1 MTHKLFGRALAAESL
16 GADLRQAI
24 RKICKA
30 PAFSASVVLL
40 LASGFGISVAIFSVV
55 RNVLLSPLPYNE
67 PHRLI
72 QIVSWWPKTGD
83 QTHWSAPL
91 RDAVDWKSSLPALQD
106 LAIYRYN
113 LANLTGSGPAESS
126 YGLRVSA
133 NLVPMLGVRPQLGS
147 WFPAEYDRPGSA
159 HVIMLS
165 DDLWRRRFHSDR
177 NIVGKTIHLDSES
190 YEVVAVMPKGFN
202 FPLKLGTNA
211 LLPTDQMQFWVPLP
225 VDLEKEV
232 RGNPNAGVIARL
244 KPGVSLAE
252 AQTELEAACLRLQQ
266 EFPATNRGLS
276 AYLSSLREQTV
287 RQTNTPL
294 LALLAAAGLI
304 VLLTCA
310 NIASLLLARG
320 ESKSAE
326 LAIRMALG
334 GTASRIA
341 RLPILQS
348 MLLCGCG
355 GLLGIP
361 LAIASVHV
369 LLRLAPVD
377 VPRLAN
383 TSIDWKAVLFAV
395 ALALGSGLFIGA
407 LNALQVLKRSPRNV
421 LSDASRTHAGRP
433 RTWLRSSLVVSQVA
447 LAVTFLSGTGLMLRT
462 FLNLV
467 SSDTGYQAKD
477 VFYGVTVLPHTQY
490 AQFEQRQLFFNRV
503 LDRLRSTPHV
513 ESAAVSTG
521 FPFVGQYDDVKAQ
534 STEMAAGNV
543 DSGVSADFNAVSAGY
558 LEAMGVRLLRGR
570 FVSETDTASTPKV
583 AVIDENMARA
593 LWPGSDPLGRSINTG
608 DPQHPVWRQVVGV
621 VAPMRNVSLDLVARP
636 GVLVPLD
643 QTTGNVNFVV
653 IKTTLA
659 PNPAAE
665 LLKNTVA
672 GVDPDQGVFFFQS
685 FESLVSDTIA
695 VRRFLLVMLTFFAA
709 AALVLSTLGIYG
721 LISFIAIS
729 RTREVGIR
737 IALGAT
743 KANIGRLIVSEGLR
757 LTLLGVGFGALLSAA
772 AGRLLSSLLFG
783 VRSFDIVTV
792 ALTIAVLGLTSTIAA
807 LIPALRSTLV
817 QPTTALRAE

>member
-1 MTHKLFGRALAAESL
+1 MAHKLSARMSTAECFGT
-16 GADLRQAI
+16 DLRQTV
-24 RKICKA
+24 RQVSKA
-30 PAFSASVVLL
+30 PAFSASVVLV
-40 LASGFGISVAIFSVV
+40 LAAGFGISVAVFSVV

-83 QTHWSAPL
+83 RTPWSAPL
-91 RDAVDWKSSLPALQD
+91 RDAVDWKSSVPALED

-113 LANLTGSGPAESS
+113 LANLAESGPAESS
-126 YGLRVSA
+126 YGVRVSA
-133 NLVPMLGVRPQLGS
+133 NLMPILGVRPQLGS
-147 WFPAEYDRPGSA
+147 WFTAEYDRPGSG
-159 HVIMLS
+159 HVVILS
-165 DDLWRRRFHSDR
+165 DDLWRRRFHADR
-177 NIVGKTIHLDSES
+177 DIVGKSIHLDLES
-190 YEVVAVMPKGFN
+190 YGVVGVMPKGFN
-202 FPLKLGTNA
+202 FPLKLGTTA
-211 LLPTDQMQFWVPLP
+211 LLPTDQMQYWVPLP
-225 VDLEKEV
+225 IDLEKEA

-252 AQTELEAACLRLQQ
+252 AQTQLDAACLRLQQ

-276 AYLSSLREQTV
+276 AHLSSLREQTV

-294 LALLAAAGLI
+294 LALLAATGLI

-320 ESKSAE
+320 ETKNAE

-334 GTASRIA
+334 GTALRIA
-341 RLPILQS
+341 RLPLLQS
-348 MLLCGCG
+348 ILLCGCG

-361 LAIASVHV
+361 VAIASVHV

-383 TSIDWKAVLFAV
+383 TGIDWKAVLFAV

-421 LSDASRTHAGRP
+421 LSGASRTHAGRP
-433 RTWLRSSLVVSQVA
+433 RTRLRSSLVVSQVA
-447 LAVTFLSGTGLMLRT
+447 LAVILLSGAGLMLRT
-462 FLNLV
+462 FLNLL
-467 SSDTGYQAKD
+467 SSDTGYEAKD
-477 VFYGVTVLPHTQY
+477 IFYGITVLPHAQY
-490 AQFEQRQLFFNRV
+490 AQFEKRQLFFNRV
-503 LDRLRSTPHV
+503 LAKLRSEPHV

-521 FPFVGQYDDVKAQ
+521 FPFVGQYDNVKAQ
-534 STEMAAGNV
+534 STEMAAGSR
-543 DSGVSADFNAVSAGY
+543 DPGVSADFNAVSAGY

-570 FVSETDTASTPKV
+570 FVSETDTASTPEV
-583 AVIDENMARA
+583 AVIDENLAHA
-593 LWPGSDPLGRSINTG
+593 LWPGSDPLGRSINTS
-608 DPQHPVWRQVVGV
+608 DPLHPVWRQVVGV
-621 VAPMRNVSLDLVARP
+621 VAPVRNVSLDLVARP
-636 GVLVPLD
+636 GVFVPLD

-659 PNPAAE
+659 PNQAAQ
-665 LLKNTVA
+665 LLKNAVA
-672 GVDPDQGVFFFQS
+672 SVDANQGVFFFQS
-685 FESLVSDTIA
+685 LQSLLSDTIA
-695 VRRFLLVMLTFFAA
+695 VRRFLLVVLAFFAV

-743 KANIGRLIVSEGLR
+743 KANIGRLLVSEGLR
-757 LTLLGVGFGALLSAA
+757 LTLLGVGAGVLLSAA
-772 AGRLLSSLLFG
+772 VGRLLSSLLFG
-783 VRSFDIVTV
+783 VQSFDMETV
-792 ALTIAVLGLTSTIAA
+792 ALTIAVLGLASTIAA
-807 LIPALRSTLV
+807 LIPALRSTRV
-817 QPTTALRAE
+817 QPMTALRAE

>member
-1 MTHKLFGRALAAESL
+1 MTHKLSGRPFAPESF

-24 RKICKA
+24 RQIRKS
-30 PAFSASVVLL
+30 PAFSASVVFL
-40 LASGFGISVAIFSVV
+40 LAAGFGICVAVFSVV
-55 RNVLLSPLPYNE
+55 RNVLLSPLPYND

-72 QIVSWWPKTGD
+72 QIVSWWPKSGD

-91 RDAVDWKSSLPALQD
+91 RDAVDWKSNVPALQD

-133 NLVPMLGVRPQLGS
+133 NLMPLLGVRPQLGS
-147 WFPAEYDRPGSA
+147 WFSAEYDRPGSA
-159 HVIMLS
+159 HVVILS
-165 DDLWRRRFHSDR
+165 DDLWRRRYHADR
-177 NIVGKTIHLDSES
+177 DILGKTIHLDSEA

-225 VDLEKEV
+225 IDIEKEG

-252 AQTELEAACLRLQQ
+252 AQAQLEAACLRLQQ

-276 AYLSSLREQTV
+276 AHLSSLREQTV

-294 LALLAAAGLI
+294 LALLAAAGFI

-310 NIASLLLARG
+310 NIAGLLLARG

-334 GTASRIA
+334 GSGSRIA

-348 MLLCGCG
+348 VLLCGCG

-361 LAIASVHV
+361 VAIAGVQV
-369 LLRLAPVD
+369 LIRLAPVD

-383 TSIDWKAVLFAV
+383 ASIDWKAALFAL
-395 ALALGSGLFIGA
+395 ALALGSGLFLGT
-407 LNALQVLKRSPRNV
+407 LNALQVLKISPRNV
-421 LSDASRTHAGRP
+421 LSDASRTLVGRP
-433 RTWLRSSLVVSQVA
+433 RTRLRSSLVVSQIA
-447 LAVTFLSGTGLMLRT
+447 LAVTLLSATGLMLRT

-467 SSDTGYQAKD
+467 SSDTGYEAKD

-490 AQFEQRQLFFNRV
+490 AQFDKRQLFFDRV
-503 LDRLRSTPHV
+503 LATLRSTPHV

-534 STEMAAGNV
+534 STEMAAGNR

-570 FVSETDTASTPKV
+570 FVSETDTANMPKV
-583 AVIDENMARA
+583 AIIDENMAHS
-593 LWPGSDPLGRSINTG
+593 LWPAGDPLGRSINTSG
-608 DPQHPVWRQVVGV
+608 PQHPVWRQVVGV
-621 VAPMRNVSLDLVARP
+621 VAPMRNVALDLVARP

-643 QTTGNVNFVV
+643 QATGNVNFVV

-659 PNPAAE
+659 SNQAAE
-665 LLKNTVA
+665 LLKNAVA
-672 GVDPDQGVFFFQS
+672 GVDPNQGVFFFQS
-685 FESLVSDTIA
+685 LQSLVSDTIA
-695 VRRFLLVMLTFFAA
+695 VRRFLLIMLAFFAA
-709 AALVLSTLGIYG
+709 AALVMATLGIYG

-743 KANIGRLIVSEGLR
+743 RANIGRLIVSEGLR
-757 LTLLGVGFGALLSAA
+757 LTLLGVAFGALLSAA
-772 AGRLLSSLLFG
+772 VGRLLSSLLFG
-783 VRSFDIVTV
+783 VRSFDMETVTVTV
-792 ALTIAVLGLTSTIAA
+792 AILGLASTIAA

-817 QPTTALRAE
+817 PPTTALRSE